1 MLSRGLRIFFG
12 VGIVIVVLALGLHA
26 VLRYYNAPP
35 GAEYDLLNV
44 FAATFAST
52 ILTFFIGALLF
63 DYQVEKT
70 EAKKHEQYRMLLVT
84 ELTTI
89 LEGLDRANAMKVNL
103 SDGSAEEVVVTH
115 LQPMVVEEAVRDG
128 FFGPGQLER
137 ALRLARNMHAYNA
150 KVSYLL
156 SVLSSEIKE
165 EQDPGQFVMHAIEEI
180 EVTRRAI
187 VTDARK
193 LTDMV

>member
-26 VLRYYNAPP
+26 VLRHYNAPP

-84 ELTTI
+84 ELTAI
-89 LEGLDRANAMKVNL
+89 LEGLDHANAMRVRL
-103 SDGSAEEVVVTH
+103 SDGSAAKVVVTH

-128 FFGPGQLER
+128 FFDPDQLER

-156 SVLSSEIKE
+156 SVLSSEMKE
-165 EQDPGQFVMHAIEEI
+165 EQDSGQFVLQAIDEI
-180 EVTRRAI
+180 EVTRYAI

-193 LTDMV
+193 LADIE

>member
-70 EAKKHEQYRMLLVT
+70 EARKHEQFRMLLVT
-84 ELTTI
+84 ELAEI
-89 LEGLDRANAMKVNL
+89 SEGLDRANAMRVRL
-103 SDGSAEEVVVTH
+103 SDGSAAEVVITH
-115 LQPMVVEEAVRDG
+115 LQPMVVEEAIRDG
-128 FFGPGQLER
+128 FFGPGRVER
-137 ALRLARNMHAYNA
+137 ALRLARNMHTYNA
-150 KVSYLL
+150 KISYMLSYRSGLL
-156 SVLSSEIKE
+156 V
-165 EQDPGQFVMHAIEEI
+165 A
-180 EVTRRAI
+180 
-187 VTDARK
+187 
-193 LTDMV
+193 